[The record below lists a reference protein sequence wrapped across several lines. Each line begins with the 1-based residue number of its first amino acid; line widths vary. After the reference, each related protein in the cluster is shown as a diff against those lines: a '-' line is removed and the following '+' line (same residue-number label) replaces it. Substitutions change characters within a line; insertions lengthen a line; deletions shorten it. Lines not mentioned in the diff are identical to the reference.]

1 MTPRVAT
8 APLAETDGDVALEV
22 APASPGVRTTRSG
35 RAPHGTEGRVSAP
48 VIWREALQKRLLA
61 VGDVVAS
68 VAAIVVA
75 LTLFHRAGAAPT
87 ALAGGAVAL
96 LLFKVAGLYD
106 RDDLRLVHST
116 LDEVPLLVE
125 LTGLFAL
132 GIGLLQA
139 LTPSGSASGE
149 EIAVLWLVAL
159 GAITSGRVLTR
170 TVADRTSPTERCMVI
185 GEPHLVDRIRGK
197 LAASRARAVVVASIP
212 LDGLDLDADD
222 WQLVPQIIHEV
233 VSDLSI
239 HRIIIAPSSSDSSGV
254 VELIRTAKAIGV
266 RVSLLPRMLEVV
278 GSAVEFDD
286 IDGMTMLGVRKF
298 GLPRSSRL
306 LKRAFDLAVGGA
318 VLSLVSPLLGAIAL
332 AIRLESRG
340 PVFFRQTRVGRDGHH
355 FQIVKF
361 RSMVADAEAQKDTL
375 RARNEAG
382 DGLFKIR
389 DDPRITRV
397 GRFLRRTS
405 LDELPQ
411 LFNVLRGEMSLVGPR
426 PLVVDVDMLV
436 FGLDRSRLHL
446 TPGMTGPWQIL
457 GVRVPMQEMVGLD
470 YLYVA
475 NWTMWLDLKLLVRTV
490 RHVTRRANV

>member
-1 MTPRVAT
+1 MTPRMAT
-8 APLAETDGDVALEV
+8 APLADTDTEVALGLATAPPRQRARRGTPAHGGEGHV
-22 APASPGVRTTRSG
+22 A
-35 RAPHGTEGRVSAP
+35 AP
-48 VIWREALQKRLLA
+48 VIWREALQRRLLA
-61 VGDVVAS
+61 MGDVLAS
-68 VAAIVVA
+68 IAAI
-75 LTLFHRAGAAPT
+75 LIGITLFHRAAAAPT
-87 ALAGGAVAL
+87 ALAGGALAP
-96 LLFKVAGLYD
+96 LLFKMAGLYD

-116 LDEVPLLVE
+116 LDEVPLLVQ

-132 GIGLLQA
+132 GIGLVQA
-139 LTPSGSASGE
+139 LTPTGSASGE
-149 EIAVLWLVAL
+149 EIAVLWFVAATAII
-159 GAITSGRVLTR
+159 GARVLTR
-170 TVADRTSPTERCMVI
+170 AVANRTSPVERCMVI

-197 LAASRARAVVVASIP
+197 LAASGTRAVVVASIP

-222 WQLVPQIIHEV
+222 WQLVPQIIDEV

-239 HRIIIAPSSSDSSGV
+239 HRIIIAPSSSDSTGV
-254 VELIRTAKAIGV
+254 VELIRTAKAVGV

-278 GSAVEFDD
+278 GSAVQFDD
-286 IDGMTMLGVRKF
+286 IDGMTMLGMRKF

-306 LKRAFDLAVGGA
+306 LKRALDLAVGSL
-318 VLSLVSPLLGAIAL
+318 VLVLVSPVIAAIAF
-332 AIRLESRG
+332 AIQLESRG
-340 PVFFRQTRVGRDGHH
+340 PVFFRQTRVGRDGSH

-361 RSMVADAEAQKDTL
+361 RSMVVDAERQKDTL

-397 GRFLRRTS
+397 GRVLRSTS

-411 LFNVLRGEMSLVGPR
+411 LFNVLCGEMSLVGPR
-426 PLVVDVDMLV
+426 PLVVDEDMLV

-457 GVRVPMQEMVGLD
+457 GARVPMQEMVGID

-490 RHVTRRANV
+490 RHVTRRGNL